1 MTSPDKPQSG
11 WMRAELPNVAV
22 IVDLFRSVFGDETIT
37 DGLRESRRDGSFYAE
52 DFITG
57 HKIEAK
63 VEEVV
68 VANGISGDGVYWA
81 RVRQVSK

>member
-1 MTSPDKPQSG
+1 MSEAVKPNG
-11 WMRAELPNVAV
+11 WMREALPNAAA
-22 IVDLFRSVFGDETIT
+22 IVDLFRDVFGEESMN

-52 DFITG
+52 DFVTG
-57 HKIEAK
+57 NKIEAK

-68 VANGISGDGVYWA
+68 VASGISGDGVHWA